1 MATEKIV
8 AEKITR
14 ATAKLFIDAGEAAL
28 KEFTLKNNCRADL
41 ITLTNSKISI
51 IEVKSSRQDF

>member
-1 MATEKIV
+1 MPDKKIA

-28 KEFTLKNNCRADL
+28 KEFTLKNNRRADL
-41 ITLTNSKISI
+41 ITLGTTQKISI
-51 IEVKSSRQDF
+51 I